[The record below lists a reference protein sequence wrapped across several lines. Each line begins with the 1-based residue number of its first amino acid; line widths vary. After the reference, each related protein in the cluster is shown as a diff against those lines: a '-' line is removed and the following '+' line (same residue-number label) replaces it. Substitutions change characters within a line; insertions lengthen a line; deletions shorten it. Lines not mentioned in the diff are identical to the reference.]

1 MVGTVCMCNTVLSG
15 EPGAQTKF
23 AGLAKQADSEVWPVS
38 GKYFPAA
45 HTLHSAEPLTPLY
58 VPGAHAAQGPPCGP
72 VKPRRQWQFATVLLP
87 AAESECAGHAWHVD
101 SAVAPTA
108 AEYLPAPHLVHV
120 DSAVAPTAAEY
131 LPAPHLVQF
140 VDDVA
145 PVNDEYL
152 PASQSEHAE
161 LPFTALYLPATQI
174 SHHSPPGPV

>member
-108 AEYLPAPHLVHV
+108 AEYLPAPHLV
-120 DSAVAPTAAEY
+120 
-131 LPAPHLVQF
+131 QF